1 MTETINVTLCESCL
15 LADAGVPDLVSDDPA
30 TPLSK
35 LDGYLIGT
43 LEPEYDGQ
51 DSPSYQQHFG
61 HECDGCTTVLSGS
74 RYTYQIVPME
84 HVVGGCGVEKCARCL
99 PLYRVN
105 DDGTQTKML
114 GTSGVEYEIQGDYG
128 YGWEAV
134 AVEDTLDDAR
144 VTARLYR
151 ENETK
156 YAFRIRRVKI
166 ES

>member
-1 MTETINVTLCESCL
+1 MTEIINVTLCESCL

-30 TPLSK
+30 VPLSK

-61 HECDGCTTVLSGS
+61 HECDGCETTFSGS
-74 RYTYQIVPME
+74 RYTYQIVPAPE
-84 HVVGGCGVEKCARCL
+84 VTHAPPKPAPVSE
-99 PLYRVN
+99 Y
-105 DDGTQTKML
+105 
-114 GTSGVEYEIQGDYG
+114 EYEIQGDYG
-128 YGWEAV
+128 YGWEPV
-134 AVEDTLDDAR
+134 AVEDTLDEAR
-144 VTARLYR
+144 ATASLYR

-156 YAFRIRRVKI
+156 YRFRVRRVKI